1 MRRELNVVRLFN
13 VYYPLRSFLL
23 LIGEAIIVCGSFVVA
38 SRIEFGAESYSVLNF
53 EDGYYKIL
61 AATGIAIVCS
71 HYFDLYN
78 PDRLAEGSLIYFRLM
93 VVLGTLAIILAALGY
108 FFPGFMLGKHAL
120 LLGLV
125 ILTVALIT
133 SRCGYGWLIRRSYLT
148 ER

>member
-61 AATGIAIVCS
+61 AATGFAIVWS

-78 PDRLAEGSLIYFRLM
+78 PDGLVEFSAIYFRLS
-93 VVLGTLAIILAALGY
+93 VVLVSLAVVLSVLGY
-108 FFPGFMLGKHAL
+108 LLPGFIVRKLA
-120 LLGLV
+120 
-125 ILTVALIT
+125 
-133 SRCGYGWLIRRSYLT
+133 
-148 ER
+148 